1 MSANA
6 RRWRKGLR
14 YLRWLSKAVFL
25 FLFMSPVLYIFD
37 IPGTPPNT
45 PVVSLLFGG
54 LTRYYHLLP
63 LTQSVCYIWTSYYGD
78 IGLGAWILCPLGAFQ
93 CFVTGT
99 VTPEAILV
107 LTIIAMLLFIIPIA
121 LLGNVFCSWACPVGT
136 AVDSFDNLV
145 EKFIPKVETKRNE
158 RYEQNKQSKNGKSI
172 LCPSCPVSK
181 IISGRKMGL
190 SYWILGA
197 AIVGSAA
204 LKFNVFCFVC
214 PMGILSN
221 GIMHFKAVS
230 KVLPTYALT
239 GRYLFIVLELWTI
252 PVAAVLTSLRER
264 RYWCRKLC
272 PLGTLLNTV
281 ASLNPFIKPR
291 VEKEKCIMRGCPDG
305 CGDYHLDY
313 CIICRY
319 EDNRKCEKVCPAN
332 INLVDGGPLHRC
344 TKCMECYIVC
354 DHDAVKIDLVG
365 KPDVSRVN
373 VLKRLTTRCAQN
385 L

>member
-1 MSANA
+1 MKAHA
-6 RRWRKGLR
+6 RRWRKGIR
-14 YLRWLSKAVFL
+14 YLRWLSKALFL
-25 FLFMSPVLYIFD
+25 FLFMSPVLYVFE

-63 LTQSVCYIWTSYYGD
+63 LTQSVCYIWISYYGD
-78 IGLGAWILCPLGAFQ
+78 VGPGAWVLCPLGALQ

-99 VTPEAILV
+99 VTPESILI
-107 LTIIAMLLFIIPIA
+107 LTIIAMLLFIIPIV

-136 AVDSFDNLV
+136 VVDSFDNFV
-145 EKFIPKVETKRNE
+145 ERFLPKIEARRNV
-158 RYEQNKQSKNGKSI
+158 RYEKNKQNRNGKFS

-181 IISGRKMGL
+181 VLLSGKTGL
-190 SYWILGA
+190 PYWIFGA
-197 AIVGSAA
+197 AIIGSTA

-214 PMGILSN
+214 PMGIISN
-221 GIMHFKAVS
+221 GIMHFKATS

-239 GRYLFIVLELWTI
+239 GRYLFIVLELWLI
-252 PVAAVLTSLRER
+252 PMMAILSSLRER

-272 PLGTLLNTV
+272 PLGALLNAV
-281 ASLNPFIKPR
+281 ASLNPFIKPK
-291 VEKEKCIMRGCPDG
+291 VEKEKCVMIDCPDD
-305 CGDYHLDY
+305 CEDYHLDY

-319 EDNRKCEKVCPAN
+319 EDNRKCEKVCPAD

-354 DHDAVKIDLVG
+354 DYGAVKIDLVD
-365 KPDVSRVN
+365 KPDLFRAKI
-373 VLKRLTTRCAQN
+373 LKRLRKH
-385 L
+385 